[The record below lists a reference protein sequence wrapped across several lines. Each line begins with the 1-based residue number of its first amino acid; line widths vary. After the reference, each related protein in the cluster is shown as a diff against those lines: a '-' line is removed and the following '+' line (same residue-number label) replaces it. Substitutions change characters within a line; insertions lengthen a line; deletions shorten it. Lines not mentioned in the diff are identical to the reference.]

1 MLWAL
6 SENAPNENAPNDRQ
20 IFRTQT
26 ELSEFIVST
35 SGLDVPCDLIWGLTG
50 PGIAARINFW
60 GGDANQQCK
69 YDTKGRLTENSE
81 RGQEAETSGP
91 QLVGGLLCGAEPLD
105 KCNHFRMLSG

>member
-26 ELSEFIVST
+26 ELSEFMVST
-35 SGLDVPCDLIWGLTG
+35 SGLDGPFDLMWGLT
-50 PGIAARINFW
+50 ALLLEET
-60 GGDANQQCK
+60 GDANQQCK